1 MKNYNRFVTIYNIY
15 FVYKQKVV
23 NKREYIYDDVR
34 KNAKHQYNV
43 L

>member
-1 MKNYNRFVTIYNIY
+1 MNDNRFAMIYNLY

-23 NKREYIYDDVR
+23 NKRREYIYDDVR